1 MKQTASPQEKNE
13 NFSQIANVLIQG
25 YPELDIQDRYVPIAL
40 ASVCWEEKFY
50 PLSLRQI
57 ASITRVNHTAL
68 RSRAGQHPREG
79 VLDRLK
85 RVGILDFR
93 EEKPTDPTT
102 GKEGRSQ
109 TYICIRYSNIW
120 RENTKFFAGK
130 KAVKI
135 AASVDHVNS
144 DTHVSVDTDNTCVD
158 VVNHTVDT
166 VNVSVDVVNHTVDGA
181 CSNAAH
187 NTINTKKTINTIE
200 DKAVFANAP
209 TPCDPSSHLPE
220 KKSFSQ
226 EQQSFAYSQNKPT
239 TNLQEE
245 STKTDVLVER
255 GDYKQKTLIDAP
267 EKPTKSTSKSKVE
280 QAGLPLQVD
289 LGPLV
294 MPASDAP
301 WNASTAVIVSEVLRD
316 KRYTPMQRDNQINT
330 AKRMVK
336 AFPDMTRAQ
345 FETVFA
351 DWAKWWR
358 EHDKGFFTL
367 ADLMCKGKNNEVRL
381 QSALDRLEAQKNKP
395 ATTNQPTS
403 QAPQQH
409 VRASSPNTA
418 GFQPLTDEDRKR
430 NIEKAKA
437 MVAAKKAAQ
446 AAASQVTAAAI

>member
-1 MKQTASPQEKNE
+1 MTNTSPQGKAE

-68 RSRAGQHPREG
+68 RSRAGLHPREG

-120 RENTKFFAGK
+120 RENTKFFASK

-135 AASVDHVNS
+135 AASVDVVNS
-144 DTHVSVDTDNTCVD
+144 DTEVSVDTDNTCVD

-187 NTINTKKTINTIE
+187 NTKNTKNTINTIE

-209 TPCDPSSHLPE
+209 TPCASPL
-220 KKSFSQ
+220 Q
-226 EQQSFAYSQNKPT
+226 ENTSLSYSQDQTKAT
-239 TNLQEE
+239 TLQTSPETSGVVQSDGYTQE
-245 STKTDVLVER
+245 LMLV
-255 GDYKQKTLIDAP
+255 DL
-267 EKPTKSTSKSKVE
+267 PTKQIKRTSKSKVE
-280 QAGLPLQVD
+280 QQGLPLQVD

-446 AAASQVTAAAI
+446 AATSQVTAAAI